1 MFYANLTY
9 MENKCRSIAV
19 CSSHNVSDGDHK
31 RFDGIPFAVYKSN
44 DFLQVT
50 ANCRSDSRSTSIFL
64 NSITRP
70 LEQQILFMGDFNANA
85 FYDDAN

>member
-1 MFYANLTY
+1 
-9 MENKCRSIAV
+9 MEDKCRSIVV

-50 ANCRSDSRSTSIFL
+50 MNCRSDSRSTSIFL
-64 NSITRP
+64 NSIYKAFGT
-70 LEQQILFMGDFNANA
+70 ANTIYGG
-85 FYDDAN
+85 F